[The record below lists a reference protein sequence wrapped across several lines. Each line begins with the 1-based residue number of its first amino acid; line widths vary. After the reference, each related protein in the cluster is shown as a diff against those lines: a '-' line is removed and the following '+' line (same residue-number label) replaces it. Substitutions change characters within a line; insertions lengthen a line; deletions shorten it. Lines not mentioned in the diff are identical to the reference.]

1 MSKLSQDKIKKIKE
15 QILAELYH
23 QGLKPL
29 FTAEIAS
36 SIIRD
41 EEFVKELLSQLK
53 KDNLVQEISK
63 SSKGYSYSKWRRW
76 QLTARAYEAIQK
88 LS

>member
-1 MSKLSQDKIKKIKE
+1 MSKLSKDKIKKIKE
-15 QILAELYH
+15 QILTELYQ

-36 SIIRD
+36 LLVRD
-41 EEFVKELLSQLK
+41 EEFIKRLLSQLK
-53 KDNLVQEISK
+53 KDKLVKEIDK
-63 SSKGYSYSKWRRW
+63 SSRGYSYSKWRRW
-76 QLTARAYEAIQK
+76 QLTDSAYEAIGK